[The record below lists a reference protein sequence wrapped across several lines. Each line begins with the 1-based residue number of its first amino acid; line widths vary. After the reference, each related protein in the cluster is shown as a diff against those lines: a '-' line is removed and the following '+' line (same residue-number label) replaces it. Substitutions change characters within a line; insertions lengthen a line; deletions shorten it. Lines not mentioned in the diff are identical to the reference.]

1 VICTRLRALSLG
13 ASLLACSGLGACG
26 GGSRETR
33 RADASSGSSEPAKP
47 ATRPAEP
54 PGDFRGVVRGTVK
67 LADGAQLPLAGD
79 PHESSGVVDPVAPC
93 SPIGEADRRVVFAAQ
108 GTRGLTPI
116 HVAVTGMK
124 SMPTAAPRTHV
135 VHALDCRFQP
145 DLVGAQVGDTVRFEN
160 NSAVVLATAFPGDSF
175 LRTLGVG
182 ESHEVPVKSAG
193 VLMAGCPI
201 GSFCGGTRI
210 VAVAH
215 PLWAVTDQA
224 GSFRIEHVPLGEP
237 VVVHAWHPL
246 FGETS
251 ASITLDA
258 SAPEQELTLS
268 LTPLPQFVAPASSAP
283 PAAPAKRKAK

>member
-1 VICTRLRALSLG
+1 VIPARLRALSLC
-13 ASLLACSGLGACG
+13 ASVLASSSLGACG
-26 GGSRETR
+26 GGSRETL
-33 RADASSGSSEPAKP
+33 RADASTGGGEPVKP
-47 ATRPAEP
+47 AAQPAAP
-54 PGDFRGVVRGTVK
+54 QADFRGVIRGIVK
-67 LADGAQLPLAGD
+67 LADGAQLPLAVD
-79 PHESSGVVDPVAPC
+79 PRANPGVVEPAAPC

-124 SMPTAAPRTHV
+124 SMPTAPPRTHV
-135 VHALDCRFQP
+135 VHALDCRLQP

-160 NSAVVLATAFPGDSF
+160 NSAAVLATAFPGDNF

-193 VLMAGCPI
+193 LLMAGCPL

-224 GSFRIEHVPLGEP
+224 GSFRIERVPLGEP

-258 SAPEQELTLS
+258 SAPEQELSLA
-268 LTPLPQFVAPASSAP
+268 LTPLPQFAAPAPSAP
-283 PAAPAKRKAK
+283 PVAPAKRKAK